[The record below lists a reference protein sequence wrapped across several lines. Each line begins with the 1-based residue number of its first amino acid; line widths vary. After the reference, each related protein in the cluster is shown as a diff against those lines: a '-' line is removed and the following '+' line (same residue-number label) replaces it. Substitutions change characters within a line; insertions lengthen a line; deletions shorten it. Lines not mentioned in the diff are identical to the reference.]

1 MCTLWEGNN
10 LLVVGI
16 DGVGL
21 TSNIDLTCILENS
34 YWIHCHVSRFTS
46 NSLKERIKSLWKDL
60 QKM

>member
-1 MCTLWEGNN
+1 MA
-10 LLVVGI
+10 GI

-21 TSNIDLTCILENS
+21 TNSIDLACILENS
-34 YWIHCHVSRFTS
+34 YWIHCCVSRFTL

>member
-1 MCTLWEGNN
+1 M
-10 LLVVGI
+10 VGI